1 MTLLEKVQEL
11 QAISPPLKFDELKAK
26 VDAWKAENPTP
37 VETEEV
43 IEDETVENKKDTS
56 KAMFGTK
63 TGGFGSKQFMLDAM
77 NNVTTDFM
85 GNRFVKVSK
94 EEQINNVLSNF
105 KVGSD
110 ERTAAYFQLGLK
122 PDDTINKELFEQIKN
137 QDNRTEEEIL
147 EDLNK
152 GDIYNTGM
160 PSVDFA
166 AIGKALGNNEQA
178 KEAVAVTFDNL
189 NNVESYIEELKKA
202 EEKGEFEVKVS
213 ENPLLDDSMK
223 VALQVIGAADNVA
236 IGWENAYESSKAM
249 GVDFLSPVLSK
260 FIEEEKLDEYVIDQF
275 KKSSKLMSERNDIGS
290 IIKDFDEEGN
300 FQGFTQGTELIGG
313 VINGVG
319 SLIETMVPAALTR
332 GASLLPQIAAPMYI
346 DYNIT
351 KAESI
356 YGENPDALR
365 KLKENGETE
374 ILIPTAL
381 GGLAMSLEYIGL
393 KGIAKQIAGKTGK
406 LSPFINMV
414 FTQSGEGITEVGQ
427 LGVETFN
434 NSIAKGLSINE
445 SLGLA
450 FDSMS
455 SQEAYESFALGFVS
469 SGIVTAPSTFSQAM
483 VTQGENAGKVEQY
496 VNTLSQLQIER
507 NSNKNSAFRQAKDVE
522 INEVQNSFKDF
533 IKNSY
538 NLSSIL
544 DKKQQDE
551 IVSLIDQK
559 NKNNKNLENLT
570 KSYNKGEMSSQQY
583 GSAKGA
589 LVNSNKA
596 LNNKI
601 TSIQSDIQTKKEE
614 ISKAEKERANT
625 VGMGILPTGTQE
637 GGMDINEGEMD
648 LTEQSAE
655 DLIAEFEAKEKGKK
669 LSELTQDY
677 KEGDSKNINKLKKQ
691 YQAVGRDALQRW
703 AGKRGV
709 PINLSNPQVNQ
720 EVTSLLNMQFESFTR
735 NFDPT
740 KSEAST
746 YMNQIAKRIGPKI
759 VEEATR
765 KGQQVSQDVL
775 QEKGVS
781 LETTS
786 QKDFDSKTEEAVGK
800 RDKRYIGS
808 NEKVNEV
815 VGIEARKQIEN
826 ETGQA
831 ILDQVAK
838 GKNTTGIVSAINAMF
853 GDAKARAVKND
864 VVAGKWNILGDK
876 IGSFK
881 KGYPEF
887 VDNVVDAD
895 FISQLPSA
903 YIKQSGLRKI
913 LGVKK
918 IGKSDK
924 VVVKEDGKKSYSKPD
939 TFLLPG
945 EITPKMVQE
954 VKNYFK
960 KSNPN
965 RLGLFQKI
973 STEIA
978 MEQLV
983 ELKNDDVFMG
993 KLQDALG
1000 KDKSAVDFINDLE
1013 SKMDQRTKEDTTLD
1027 VTSKIDKFIEN
1038 VLEPRIKESGGVAGS
1053 GFTPGEI
1060 AKALKTALKGY
1071 QSLIKKGKP
1080 FKEALNKFIN
1090 DFVNALQDTYSLTK
1104 NQIKDITSL
1113 IREKLKTA
1121 LDFNQKKLKELVK
1134 DFDLKLKGKS
1144 KIDSLLTKAG
1154 LDKTLNLGELVLTK
1168 KGREKIVDTYR
1179 NVVQLLPK
1187 AAWIGPQGGHV
1198 FATSGSDYGDISM
1211 SGPIYTKGKKK
1222 GQPNPNWNKKKA
1234 DALTALRQDISDMLN
1249 DPKTKFGDDIPGVDN
1264 FSVSGY
1270 STIFKGT
1277 PAEIKEKADAFNDK
1291 IGKIHKVLWQ
1301 RINKLIANDKT
1312 ITPDIATYLKLVAN
1326 HRGHWHKMGAQIF
1339 GYSVNPKLRY
1349 EYEHAMPATAAY
1361 QYLLDASLE
1370 GKRFNDIYNLV
1381 IDNYKLI
1388 ALDKAEDNKLRKA
1401 GLQRNMPKGWNPFAG
1416 KWWQRY
1422 FNTEVAKTDGGI
1434 NPGNVVDLDGN
1445 PLSEVFDINSKGE
1458 TKLVELTADEKK
1470 AKNKINKLAP
1480 TITDKK
1486 QTTKE
1491 VKQTLLNSLKAKVKA
1506 LNPFKKRKGLS
1517 AFDMDDTLA
1526 LTKEKVI
1533 YKLDGKTAEL
1543 TAGEFAVQYEGLLEQ
1558 GAEFDYS
1565 NFDNVDLST
1574 PKGPLAGTALQR
1586 QAKYGPKDIYIVTA
1600 RPNASQQAIKVWTN
1614 SIGLNIPLKNIIT
1627 LEDGSP
1633 QAKANWLLT
1642 KAEIGYN
1649 DFYFADDSAL
1659 NVQTVKDILSQIDV
1673 KSRVQQA
1680 IVDKAAR
1687 LEQEMNDLI
1696 EDASG
1701 IDAATEVTDVEAKL
1715 EGKKRD
1721 KGFLKRV
1728 LRQFKIT
1735 SSADDFL
1742 GLGYKLFGFGEK
1754 GTLQQKWYIDNLIK
1768 PYDKAEQELISAKV
1782 TTANDFAAI
1791 KKAFPSLKNY
1801 GPLKNKNPLNEE
1813 IGYKSFTV
1821 SQAVRVY
1828 LWNKQGMDIPGISKT
1843 DVDNLAEA
1851 VATNFEF
1858 QQFADKLQLIQKEK
1872 EYPKPSLYWFAGDI
1886 KSDILSGLDKTFRGK
1901 LLTEWKSNIDIA
1913 FSDKNMNKLEAAFG
1927 SKYVEAIRDAIT
1939 RMTSGSNRST
1949 YEGSGSRQV
1958 NEMMDWLNSSVAVA
1972 MFLNMRSGSLQML
1985 SNVNF
1990 INWGDNNIYAAA
2002 KAFASKD
2009 YVPTVMKLMNSD
2021 YLVNRRDGLKI
2032 NVNEAELAAAANQGG
2047 FKGML
2052 NYLLDKGFILTRIFD
2067 SLAIASGGATFYINR
2082 TKANL
2087 KRINP
2092 NTDKLYT
2099 QAEAEVAAFDDFYA
2113 IAEETQQSSNPS
2125 KISSQQASLFGRV
2138 ILAFQNVTM
2147 QYNRKAKKMLLDFV
2161 NRRRRPGMTQ
2171 RESDL
2176 SNLSGVV
2183 YYVAVQNL
2191 IFNSLQQ
2198 ALFALAFDEDDER
2211 EKDKVA
2217 NTINSMMDSL
2227 LFGLGFGGA
2236 IVSTVKNVAR
2246 ELNFQHNRKTPKYEE
2261 AVFNLFDIS
2270 PVIDQKVRNV
2280 RTALRTFSWNRK
2292 EIKSRGWSLENPAY
2306 LAISQLISA
2315 FTNVPIDRLLRKYN
2329 NINQAFD
2336 EETKTFERVA
2346 LIMGW
2351 NGWNFGLPYWGREST
2366 IQQELQ
2372 DEETLKN
2379 NFKADVRKAKK
2390 DGFTKRVPFT
2400 GENSWSEGVPK
2411 NLKLGKDYVQIER
2424 YDGMIQ
2430 YYKKP

>member
-1 MTLLEKVQEL
+1 MLEEKIIEWQSQGLYGKALEDKVKQW
-11 QAISPPLKFDELKAK
+11 QAD
-26 VDAWKAENPTP
+26 NPAP

-43 IEDETVENKKDTS
+43 IEEPVKLTMESATEPVIDNVEKVDEILDEKIEKPKKGSVEEQLQLSSGGYFNDSKNISQRIADIKESLLKTKSIMDPEAIALDTELKRLEALLPKTIEKEKEIEKETETRGEGAKKQAALKFEAGVTQAISSLLRLPTYFNEISATS
-56 KAMFGTK
+56 KLSDEHLAAINTLPVKQREAIFNAMSGSPNYGRLAQYMLGLREEATKHLETISEDIYEYDTGIGEDYKTALENNDWEGVWGATVRSSVEAIGSIPSIIQALTPYFGIVSIVGGSAAEESYRIQKEAEDARKALETMSVNDPDYDAK
-63 TGGFGSKQFMLDAM
+63 KSELEGIIQRGDINKNNLTHTGIVGFSEGMLELVTRGIGGRMFKNLTGASKPVIEKSLKQWGLAIAKEFGAEGLSESATLALNKLSELKVLGDEKAFDDSLMEFVDTFIVGGFAGGG
-77 NNVTTDFM
+77 M
-85 GNRFVKVSK
+85 GATGAGGAIV
-94 EEQINNVLSNF
+94 
-105 KVGSD
+105 
-110 ERTAAYFQLGLK
+110 RTAA
-122 PDDTINKELFEQIKN
+122 NNNRIKN
-137 QDNRTEEEIL
+137 IVNKSEHSSVEEVFSKPKIDKATIDLSQIPNTEL
-147 EDLNK
+147 KLD
-152 GDIYNTGM
+152 
-160 PSVDFA
+160 S
-166 AIGKALGNNEQA
+166 
-178 KEAVAVTFDNL
+178 
-189 NNVESYIEELKKA
+189 ELKKKVEIGGLTIDKA
-202 EEKGEFEVKVS
+202 NEIKQSFIKVQQAVNVLKPVGLSTDIRAVGLMLEK
-213 ENPLLDDSMK
+213 
-223 VALQVIGAADNVA
+223 
-236 IGWENAYESSKAM
+236 
-249 GVDFLSPVLSK
+249 
-260 FIEEEKLDEYVIDQF
+260 EKIT
-275 KKSSKLMSERNDIGS
+275 K
-290 IIKDFDEEGN
+290 IIKDLEKVSPEAAAKQKEKLKFL
-300 FQGFTQGTELIGG
+300 ELKL
-313 VINGVG
+313 
-319 SLIETMVPAALTR
+319 S
-332 GASLLPQIAAPMYI
+332 
-346 DYNIT
+346 
-351 KAESI
+351 ESI
-356 YGENPDALR
+356 
-365 KLKENGETE
+365 T
-374 ILIPTAL
+374 
-381 GGLAMSLEYIGL
+381 
-393 KGIAKQIAGKTGK
+393 
-406 LSPFINMV
+406 
-414 FTQSGEGITEVGQ
+414 
-427 LGVETFN
+427 
-434 NSIAKGLSINE
+434 
-445 SLGLA
+445 
-450 FDSMS
+450 
-455 SQEAYESFALGFVS
+455 
-469 SGIVTAPSTFSQAM
+469 
-483 VTQGENAGKVEQY
+483 
-496 VNTLSQLQIER
+496 
-507 NSNKNSAFRQAKDVE
+507 QAK
-522 INEVQNSFKDF
+522 I
-533 IKNSY
+533 
-538 NLSSIL
+538 
-544 DKKQQDE
+544 
-551 IVSLIDQK
+551 
-559 NKNNKNLENLT
+559 
-570 KSYNKGEMSSQQY
+570 
-583 GSAKGA
+583 
-589 LVNSNKA
+589 
-596 LNNKI
+596 
-601 TSIQSDIQTKKEE
+601 
-614 ISKAEKERANT
+614 ERANT
-625 VGMGILPTGTQE
+625 VGMSILPTGTQE
-637 GGMDINEGEMD
+637 GDMDINEGEMD

-655 DLIAEFEAKEKGKK
+655 DLIAEFEAEQKGKK

-720 EVTSLLNMQFESFTR
+720 EVTSLLNMQFDSFTR

-786 QKDFDSKTEEAVGK
+786 QKDFDAKTEEAVGK
-800 RDKRYIGS
+800 RDKRYLGS

-838 GKNTTGIVSAINAMF
+838 GKNTTGIVSAVNAMF

-903 YIKQSGLRKI
+903 YIKQSGLGKI

-954 VKNYFK
+954 VKDYFK
-960 KSNPN
+960 KSNRN

-1134 DFDLKLKGKS
+1134 DFDLKLKGRS
-1144 KIDSLLTKAG
+1144 KVDALLTKAR
-1154 LDKTLNLGELVLTK
+1154 LDKTLNLKELVLTED
-1168 KGREKIVDTYR
+1168 GREKIVNAYR
-1179 NVVQLLPK
+1179 TVVQLLPK
-1187 AAWIGPQGGHV
+1187 EAWLGSREGNA
-1198 FATSGSDYGDISM
+1198 FTRSGSDYDISR
-1211 SGPIYTKGKKK
+1211 STGTKAETAAFDKLKK
-1222 GQPNPNWNKKKA
+1222 
-1234 DALTALRQDISDMLN
+1234 DINDMLN
-1249 DPKTKFGDDIPGVDN
+1249 DPDTKFGDDVIDVDGNIVN
-1264 FSVSGY
+1264 FRDISKY
-1270 STIFKGT
+1270 ATIFKGT
-1277 PAEIKEKADAFNDK
+1277 TAEIKEKAEKFNK
-1291 IGKIHKVLWQ
+1291 QIGAIHKTMWQ
-1301 RINKLIANDKT
+1301 RINKIVRKDKNNAS
-1312 ITPDIATYLKLVAN
+1312 PIATYLKLVAN
-1326 HRGHWHKMGAQIF
+1326 DTDHWHKMGAQIF

-1361 QYLLDASLE
+1361 QYLLDAILE
-1370 GKRFNDIYNLV
+1370 GKRFNDIYDLV
-1381 IDNYKLI
+1381 IDNYKVI
-1388 ALDKAEDNKLRKA
+1388 ALDKADDDKLRKA
-1401 GLQRNMPKGWNPFAG
+1401 KGGPRGASLQRNMPAGWNPFDG

-1422 FNTEVAKTDGGI
+1422 FNTVVAKINGGI

-1642 KAEIGYN
+1642 KAEKGYN

-1680 IVDKAAR
+1680 IVDKATR

-2336 EETKTFERVA
+2336 EETRTFERVA

-2400 GENSWSEGVPK
+2400 GPNSGKPKGV
-2411 NLKLGKDYVQIER
+2411 LGVDYVQIER